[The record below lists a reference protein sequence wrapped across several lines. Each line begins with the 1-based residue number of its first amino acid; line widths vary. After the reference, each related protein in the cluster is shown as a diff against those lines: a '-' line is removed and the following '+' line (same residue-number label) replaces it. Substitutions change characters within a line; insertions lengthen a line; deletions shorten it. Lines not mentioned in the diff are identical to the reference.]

1 MKKYQHIGL
10 VAIATLAMMSCGG
23 SKQAQNN
30 GPSLSETFA
39 GKTIELPCSGIN
51 RSDKDYYRQLGIG
64 KDTEMSIAQANAL
77 KNAKDLLLKRL
88 GGMVV
93 GLSTNYSKTY
103 QKSGRGDDLEGI
115 VESELTTAVKK
126 ALEDAD
132 NACEQAAVLPT
143 GEIQYYYVIEVQKQ
157 DLAGKM
163 AKAISENEKLRAD
176 FDRDQFRK
184 YAEEYMKKQQEFNN

>member
-1 MKKYQHIGL
+1 M
-10 VAIATLAMMSCGG
+10 
-23 SKQAQNN
+23 
-30 GPSLSETFA
+30 
-39 GKTIELPCSGIN
+39 
-51 RSDKDYYRQLGIG
+51 
-64 KDTEMSIAQANAL
+64 
-77 KNAKDLLLKRL
+77 
-88 GGMVV
+88 
-93 GLSTNYSKTY
+93 
-103 QKSGRGDDLEGI
+103 EGI

>member
-1 MKKYQHIGL
+1 MKKFQHIGL
-10 VAIATLAMMSCGG
+10 VAIATLAMMSCGS
-23 SKQAQNN
+23 SKQTQNN
-30 GPSLSETFA
+30 GPSLSETYA
-39 GKTIELPCSGIN
+39 GKTIELPCSGKN
-51 RSDKDYYRQLGIG
+51 KSDKEYYRQLGVG
-64 KDTEMSIAQANAL
+64 KDTELSIAQANAL

-163 AKAISENEKLRAD
+163 AKAISETKN
-176 FDRDQFRK
+176 
-184 YAEEYMKKQQEFNN
+184 YALTSTATSSASMQKNT